1 MPCNSHFAQLV
12 DIFNTYFEAFEKR
25 IEDEA
30 RTLLGPVARLE
41 DLDLGIFVV
50 VPHSLAIVGHHV
62 QIGLRIG
69 RTGRHAQLNEEAR
82 MVARK
87 QVEGVATLGLL
98 ELLRDARELEA
109 ERGSKVAG
117 GIEEGVLVRVLG
129 A

>member
-50 VPHSLAIVGHHV
+50 VPHSLAVWMMF
-62 QIGLRIG
+62 Q
-69 RTGRHAQLNEEAR
+69 AQ
-82 MVARK
+82 
-87 QVEGVATLGLL
+87 
-98 ELLRDARELEA
+98 
-109 ERGSKVAG
+109 S
-117 GIEEGVLVRVLG
+117 LVRATDASCVCELRYLEQSACTFKGRLDHARAWAG
-129 A
+129 ARRFGLKRKTVGSCRLFYNGPRPRNSGDY